1 MSMSMINRL
10 TSIRLLPVTLFG
22 VAAALVFKVQDVY
35 DGSRHVSM
43 VGLGTAPAQAQAAG
57 GTPRP
62 SQPTG
67 GQSGASQPVAQNSGA
82 ANQPAA
88 STMQPGGQPT
98 AELPRDPTRFT
109 QSEIDLLQALA
120 ARRDQID
127 AREKSLAQREQLLQ
141 AAEKRLEEKV
151 AELESVKAELL
162 RLIGRRNEE
171 EDARLKSLVRIYEAM
186 KPKEAAQILE
196 KLDMDVVVGVIER
209 MKESKVAPIL
219 ASMVP
224 ERAKTVTALL
234 ADRKSLATTGR

>member
-1 MSMSMINRL
+1 MRGFG
-10 TSIRLLPVTLFG
+10 SIRLLPVTLFG

-35 DGSRHVSM
+35 DGARHLPT
-43 VGLGTAPAQAQAAG
+43 VGVGANYALAQQLPQNRTGAAAQLPAGANGAPAAGAAANGTAAA
-57 GTPRP
+57 T
-62 SQPTG
+62 
-67 GQSGASQPVAQNSGA
+67 APVA
-82 ANQPAA
+82 PA
-88 STMQPGGQPT
+88 T
-98 AELPRDPTRFT
+98 AQLPSDPTRFT
-109 QSEIDLLQALA
+109 QSEIDLLQALS

-151 AELESVKAELL
+151 AELEGVKAELL

-171 EDARLKSLVRIYEAM
+171 EDSRLRSLVRIYEAM

-209 MKESKVAPIL
+209 MKEAKVAPIL
-219 ASMVP
+219 AAMLP

-234 ADRKSLATTGR
+234 ADRKSLASTGR

>member
-1 MSMSMINRL
+1 MLTRLGSM
-10 TSIRLLPVTLFG
+10 RLLPVTLFG

-35 DGSRHVSM
+35 DGARHVSV
-43 VGLGTAPAQAQAAG
+43 VGLGSTVAEAQQTNGANGA
-57 GTPRP
+57 PRP
-62 SQPTG
+62 
-67 GQSGASQPVAQNSGA
+67 NGA
-82 ANQPAA
+82 AQPAA
-88 STMQPGGQPT
+88 GTPAQPMAGAPVLPATPTMPT
-98 AELPRDPTRFT
+98 AEMPRDPTRFT

-127 AREKSLAQREQLLQ
+127 AREKNIVQREQLLQ

-151 AELESVKAELL
+151 AELEAVKAELL

-219 ASMVP
+219 ASMLP
-224 ERAKTVTALL
+224 DKAKTVTALL

>member
-1 MSMSMINRL
+1 MRGFGSL
-10 TSIRLLPVTLFG
+10 RLLPVTLFG

-35 DGSRHVSM
+35 DGARHM
-43 VGLGTAPAQAQAAG
+43 PTVGVGTNYAQAQQLPQNRTGAAAQTPAAATANGAPAAATATAPA
-57 GTPRP
+57 PL
-62 SQPTG
+62 
-67 GQSGASQPVAQNSGA
+67 
-82 ANQPAA
+82 
-88 STMQPGGQPT
+88 

-109 QSEIDLLQALA
+109 QSEIDLLQALS

-127 AREKSLAQREQLLQ
+127 AREKGLAQREQLLQ

-151 AELESVKAELL
+151 AELEGVKAELL

-171 EDARLKSLVRIYEAM
+171 EDARLRSLVRIYEAM

-209 MKESKVAPIL
+209 MKEAKVAPIL

-234 ADRKSLATTGR
+234 ADRKSLASTGR

>member
-1 MSMSMINRL
+1 MSVMRGFGSL
-10 TSIRLLPVTLFG
+10 RLLPVTLFG

-35 DGSRHVSM
+35 DGARHMPS
-43 VGLGTAPAQAQAAG
+43 VGVGTNYALAQQLPQNRTGAAAQAPAAVPANGAPAA
-57 GTPRP
+57 
-62 SQPTG
+62 
-67 GQSGASQPVAQNSGA
+67 ANGA
-82 ANQPAA
+82 ATGATPAA
-88 STMQPGGQPT
+88 PPPL

-109 QSEIDLLQALA
+109 QSEIDLLQALS

-127 AREKSLAQREQLLQ
+127 AREKGLAQREQLLQ

-151 AELESVKAELL
+151 AELEGVKAELL

-171 EDARLKSLVRIYEAM
+171 EDARLRSLVRIYEAM

-209 MKESKVAPIL
+209 MKEAKVAPIL

-234 ADRKSLATTGR
+234 ADRKSLASTGR

>member
-1 MSMSMINRL
+1 MSL
-10 TSIRLLPVTLFG
+10 RLLPVTLFG

-35 DGSRHVSM
+35 DGARHVSA
-43 VGLGTAPAQAQAAG
+43 VGVGTNYALAQQLPQNRPNGAAPAAAQANGTA
-57 GTPRP
+57 GTA
-62 SQPTG
+62 T
-67 GQSGASQPVAQNSGA
+67 GA
-82 ANQPAA
+82 APAGSAPAA
-88 STMQPGGQPT
+88 PPPL

-109 QSEIDLLQALA
+109 QSEIDLLQALS

-127 AREKSLAQREQLLQ
+127 AREKALAQREQLLQ

-151 AELESVKAELL
+151 AELEGVKAELL

-171 EDARLKSLVRIYEAM
+171 EDARLRSLVRIYEAM

-209 MKESKVAPIL
+209 MKEAKVAPIL
-219 ASMVP
+219 AAMVP

-234 ADRKSLATTGR
+234 ADRKSLASTGR

>member
-1 MSMSMINRL
+1 MSVMRGL
-10 TSIRLLPVTLFG
+10 GSIRLLPVTLFG

-35 DGSRHVSM
+35 DGARHVGPV
-43 VGLGTAPAQAQAAG
+43 VGIGTNYADAQQLPQNRGLMPPAAPATNGASAAAPAATGNGAATAP
-57 GTPRP
+57 TLP
-62 SQPTG
+62 
-67 GQSGASQPVAQNSGA
+67 
-82 ANQPAA
+82 
-88 STMQPGGQPT
+88 PT

-109 QSEIDLLQALA
+109 QSEIDLLQALS

-127 AREKSLAQREQLLQ
+127 AREKALAQREQLLL

-151 AELESVKAELL
+151 AELEGVKAELL

-171 EDARLKSLVRIYEAM
+171 EDARLRSLVRIYEAM

-209 MKESKVAPIL
+209 MKEAKVAPIL
-219 ASMVP
+219 AAMVP

-234 ADRKSLATTGR
+234 ADRKSLASTGR